1 MGNNSEQEIICG
13 CKVNIYLRIAGRRDD
28 GLHDLESLFLPL
40 QKPADRLL
48 IRPREKAGIEFN
60 CSSPEL
66 AKENIVVRAYEA
78 FAGKTGFSPGLKVHL
93 EKNIPHG
100 SGLGG
105 GSSDAAGML
114 GFLNTRAGGKALSPK
129 ELLRLGM
136 HLGADVPFFLRN
148 RPAWISGAGDC
159 VRPVEIQKQDMAG
172 ILICPEFCVSTAWAY
187 KSWDENGSRVP
198 RGMQLLTNM
207 EGVYKKSLFI
217 RDIVLFNSFEQVVF
231 GKYPLLARIKCSA
244 LRHGAR
250 GCVLSG
256 SGAAMLAFFPDDRI
270 KDGFERYLSQ
280 RGFQYYKLDLHTGA

>member
-13 CKVNIYLRIAGRRDD
+13 CKVNIYLRITGRRDD

-40 QKPADRLL
+40 SHPADRLL
-48 IRPREKAGIEFN
+48 IRSRKKAGIEFH
-60 CSSPEL
+60 CSRPGLQE
-66 AKENIVVRAYEA
+66 ENIVVRAYEA
-78 FAGKTGFSPGLKVHL
+78 FAGKTGFSPGYEVYL

-114 GFLNTRAGGKALSPK
+114 SFLNSRAGEKALSPK
-129 ELLRLGM
+129 GLLRLAM
-136 HLGADVPFFLRN
+136 HLGADVPFFLQN
-148 RPAWISGAGDC
+148 RPAWISGSGEC
-159 VRPVEIQKQDMAG
+159 VRPVEIRKQSMSG
-172 ILICPEFCVSTAWAY
+172 ILICPELCVSTAWAY
-187 KSWDENGSRVP
+187 KSWDENTDRVSP
-198 RGMQLLTNM
+198 GLQLLTNM

-231 GKYPLLARIKCSA
+231 GKYPQLARIKCSA